1 MLIAGRYLPSRHLA
15 TGLLGS
21 ANQQIHLITDCH
33 TIAEI
38 TQTPTSEVRIAADG
52 RVTVTGIDPA
62 VLSFP

>member
-21 ANQQIHLITDCH
+21 NNQQIHLLTDRH
-33 TIAEI
+33 TIADI
-38 TQTPTSEVRIAADG
+38 AQTPAGEVRIAADG
-52 RVTVTGIDPA
+52 RVTVTGINPA